1 MSEHGLRAAQ
11 GKMRAAGV
19 SEVAIEVFSHYY
31 RELESGAGGLILESS
46 IEPLTDVATVDGI
59 EVSEADAHD
68 AFAKT
73 VFIKLNGGL
82 GTSMGLDRAKNLLPV
97 RDGLTFLDIIV
108 KQTLSARERYHVALP
123 LLFMNS
129 FRTRD
134 DTLEVLAKY
143 PDLAVEGLPVDFL
156 QNQEPKLLADS
167 LEPVEWPADPTLEW
181 CPPGHGDLYTALE
194 GSGVL
199 DQLLAAG
206 FRYATVSNGDNLG
219 ATPDPQIAGWFAQT
233 GAPFAAELCVR
244 TVNDKKGGHV
254 AVRKEDGQLVLRET
268 AQTSPDEMQYF
279 TDEHL
284 HRYFNTNNLWLDLQ
298 AVRDTLT
305 AKHSVL
311 GLAMI
316 RNTKTVDPADAS
328 SPSVV
333 QIETAMGAAIEVFP
347 GATAICVGRDRF
359 VPVKTTNELL
369 LLRSDLYELDDLGH
383 LVAQT
388 EKAPE
393 VSLGKPFKLVQ
404 DFERRIPEPPSLR
417 EAELL
422 TVDGDVTFGRGVVVK
437 GRVQIDADE
446 PTTIADMTVLEG

>member
-1 MSEHGLRAAQ
+1 
-11 GKMRAAGV
+11 
-19 SEVAIEVFSHYY
+19 
-31 RELESGAGGLILESS
+31 
-46 IEPLTDVATVDGI
+46 
-59 EVSEADAHD
+59 
-68 AFAKT
+68 
-73 VFIKLNGGL
+73 
-82 GTSMGLDRAKNLLPV
+82 
-97 RDGLTFLDIIV
+97 
-108 KQTLSARERYHVALP
+108 
-123 LLFMNS
+123 
-129 FRTRD
+129 
-134 DTLEVLAKY
+134 
-143 PDLAVEGLPVDFL
+143 
-156 QNQEPKLLADS
+156 
-167 LEPVEWPADPTLEW
+167 
-181 CPPGHGDLYTALE
+181 
-194 GSGVL
+194 
-199 DQLLAAG
+199 
-206 FRYATVSNGDNLG
+206 
-219 ATPDPQIAGWFAQT
+219 
-233 GAPFAAELCVR
+233 
-244 TVNDKKGGHV
+244 
-254 AVRKEDGQLVLRET
+254 
-268 AQTSPDEMQYF
+268 
-279 TDEHL
+279 
-284 HRYFNTNNLWLDLQ
+284 
-298 AVRDTLT
+298 
-305 AKHSVL
+305 
-311 GLAMI
+311 MI